1 MSYYNPK
8 EIVVYVKGV
17 AKDKAQMPVKKVF
30 MSAILGGA
38 YIAVGSFLA
47 IMIGGNLPDLQ
58 ATNPGL
64 QKFIFGAVFPLGL
77 ILIAIAGADLFTGNT
92 AYFIPSVMEKS
103 IKIKV
108 PLKNWLIVYFGN
120 MVGAILVAW
129 LFAYYTDAFKDSPA
143 ADFAVHLGEKKVSAS
158 FLKALVKGIFCNW
171 MVALAMWL
179 SFGAK
184 DIAGKMMGLWFP
196 IMAFVAMGF
205 EHSIANMFFIPTA
218 MFYGADVSV
227 YQFIFK
233 NLIPVTIGNIIG
245 GAIFVGL
252 MYAYLYSSKTKK

>member
-1 MSYYNPK
+1 MSYNNPK
-8 EIVVYVKGV
+8 EIVSYVKGV
-17 AKDKAQMPVKKVF
+17 ATDKAQMPLNKLFV
-30 MSAILGGA
+30 SAILGGA

-47 IMIGGNLPDLQ
+47 IMIGGNLPELQ
-58 ATNPGL
+58 ASNPGL

-77 ILIAIAGADLFTGNT
+77 IIIAVAGADLFTGNT

-103 IKIKV
+103 MSFKV

-129 LFAYYTDAFKDSPA
+129 LFAYYTEAFKNSPA
-143 ADFAVHLGEKKVSAS
+143 ADFAIHLGEKKVSSS
-158 FLKALVKGIFCNW
+158 FAKALVKGIFCNW

-179 SFGAK
+179 SFAAK

-196 IMAFVAMGF
+196 VMAFVAMGF

-218 MFYGADVSV
+218 MLYGADISV
-227 YQFIFK
+227 YQFVVD

-245 GAIFVGL
+245 GAIFVGSA
-252 MYAYLYSSKTKK
+252 YSYLYLKSKD